1 MGEDT
6 PLYNA
11 KNILEVP
18 LRFTFLTRIMKSR
31 QNVILLSDG
40 TIFFPILS
48 KYWQV
53 SKYTAFFPKIG
64 KNKSKFRIV
73 NLCNGGTKDS
83 WSYGKLY
90 IWKSELIFSLD
101 KWNYSKLI

>member
-11 KNILEVP
+11 KNVLEVH

-40 TIFFPILS
+40 NPNIGKS
-48 KYWQV
+48 V
-53 SKYTAFFPKIG
+53 STQRFFPK
-64 KNKSKFRIV
+64 
-73 NLCNGGTKDS
+73 
-83 WSYGKLY
+83 
-90 IWKSELIFSLD
+90 
-101 KWNYSKLI
+101 